1 MGIATG
7 DAQASKIMTVRMA
20 DKDGLLKSS
29 WSAVKKFLGIHSPTE
44 IFRADVRF
52 ELPDDFFDLPYD
64 FVQVDTSARGQSQT
78 SLVDD
83 YDAYSEATKD
93 GK

>member
-1 MGIATG
+1 
-7 DAQASKIMTVRMA
+7 MTIRMA

-44 IFRADVRF
+44 ILR

-83 YDAYSEATKD
+83 YDAYSEETKD